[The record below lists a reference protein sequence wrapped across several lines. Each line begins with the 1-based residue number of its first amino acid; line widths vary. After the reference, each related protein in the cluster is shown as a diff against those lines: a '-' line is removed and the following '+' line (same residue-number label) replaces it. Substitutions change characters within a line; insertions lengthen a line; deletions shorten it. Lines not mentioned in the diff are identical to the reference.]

1 VARGSTGAPRNTPD
15 PDVPAAGG
23 DIRTAQTQD
32 TQERGPRHRPT
43 RPGSPETSPDQ
54 DRPGKP
60 RGVSRLIAFICGRRT
75 KWVVVVF
82 WLVVVAVLGS
92 LAGKLQGAEKNDASS
107 YLPASAESTQE
118 LNEQAIFQSKNYNP
132 ALVVYVRDSG
142 ITQADLAKADA
153 DARSFASLGVV
164 DGRVAPPTVS
174 SDHKAI
180 ETVIGSDLGYNSDL
194 SGFITTVQNTATKNA
209 DGLSVYIGGPAAS
222 ANDELKIFKGIDS
235 TLLYAA
241 LGVVIV
247 LLLLTYRSPVLWL
260 LPIISAGVALT
271 VSEAVIYLLVQHANL
286 TVNGQS
292 GGILVVLV
300 IGASTDYALLL
311 VARYR
316 EELRRHSDRHQAMA
330 IALRRAGPAI
340 IASGLTVVAGML
352 CLLAA
357 ESNDISGLGPVAA
370 IGVGVGLIAMI
381 TLLPALLVVVGRW
394 IFWPVRPRY
403 GSPEPTRRG
412 IWSRVGQAISRNP
425 RGVWVV
431 TAILLA
437 AGSAGL
443 IGFKIGTLT
452 TAQSFR
458 GTPASVTAQNVL
470 AKYFPAGSGEPVQ
483 VISTAASAGTVRTA
497 LADTPGIASVT
508 PPVTKDGL
516 SFLQA
521 TMTPAPDSPAA
532 YALVDKIRATVHA
545 IPGADAKVGGG
556 TAINKDVEAAAAHD
570 RDVEIPLILGVVLL
584 ILGLLLRAIVA
595 PLVLIVTVV
604 LSFGAA
610 LGISSL
616 FFSHVFGF
624 AGADTSLPLFVFV
637 FLVALGIDYNI
648 FLMTRIR
655 EESIRSGTHR
665 GALNGLAAT
674 GGVITSAGLVLAG
687 TFAVLGTL
695 PLVEFTEDAPWRA
708 EWPGRHR
715 WRHHLGGS
723 GPRGHVRGAGHL
735 AAGGVHRDRVRG
747 RARRATGHDHR
758 QVGARD
764 CADLGY
770 RPTHVVAECT
780 LAPGKQVSDGRDL
793 ECGFVAG
800 DRVTRT
806 AAWRC

>member
-32 TQERGPRHRPT
+32 TQERGARHRQT
-43 RPGSPETSPDQ
+43 RPGDPETSPDQ
-54 DRPGKP
+54 DRLGKP
-60 RGVSRLIAFICGRRT
+60 GGVSRLIAFICGRRT

-82 WLVVVAVLGS
+82 WLVVVAALGS

-118 LNEQAIFQSKNYNP
+118 LNEQSIFQSKNYNP

-194 SGFITTVQNTATKNA
+194 SGFITSVQNTATKNA

-394 IFWPVRPRY
+394 VFWPVKPRY
-403 GSPEPTRRG
+403 GTPEPTSRG
-412 IWSRVGQAISRNP
+412 LWARVGQAISRNP

-521 TMTPAPDSPAA
+521 TMIPAPDSPAA
-532 YALVDKIRATVHA
+532 YTLVDKIRTTVHA

-556 TAINKDVEAAAAHD
+556 TAVNKDVEAAAAHD
-570 RDVEIPLILGVVLL
+570 RDLEIPLILGVVLL

-610 LGISSL
+610 LGISAL
-616 FFSHVFGF
+616 FFRHVFGF

-655 EESIRSGTHR
+655 EESIRSGTRR

-695 PLVEFTEDAPWRA
+695 PLVEFTEIGFAVALGVLLDTIIVRSVLVTALTLDI
-708 EWPGRHR
+708 GRHMWWPSALSHPQR
-715 WRHHLGGS
+715 QPGGTT
-723 GPRGHVRGAGHL
+723 PRN
-735 AAGGVHRDRVRG
+735 
-747 RARRATGHDHR
+747 
-758 QVGARD
+758 
-764 CADLGY
+764 
-770 RPTHVVAECT
+770 P
-780 LAPGKQVSDGRDL
+780 PVSQSVTDG
-793 ECGFVAG
+793 
-800 DRVTRT
+800 T
-806 AAWRC
+806 